1 MVTLSSLPM
10 VRQLVVLGAI
20 QGIPQSA
27 RYGRTSCKDKK
38 TMRNDLP
45 RVAYELNYPAGTYVG
60 QPTKVRPPSAQ
71 SSYGKTPGAT
81 FAEEW
86 QNYIEAAFRAQIRR
100 SANTPIANFVQ
111 DYGVGPVTLAS
122 TRMLFVPSV
131 GATVMIDGTSSVIKL
146 LPDILSLNAGA
157 LWTLNVDAGNTFVPK
172 CMVYRPDYYGAGDS
186 VLIGGSCAG
195 VPTRN
200 VRYWRPVLSP
210 SGGTPID
217 PGIQVV
223 SGAIEAMCLDPQTF
237 APNQVYGFASD
248 TNRSVVKFPEGNY
261 TYSTLGTRGAGAA
274 SPAGQIAGGYN
285 GDLFLAVPGGTAQ
298 YTYCLSSSYSTWT
311 NRVIDEGQTILDARY
326 SVEAGG
332 FLWLCSGGLYFST
345 ALSST
350 LLLMHAFDNSI
361 VKTIGACHP
370 TGYAAGGGSSGNRIE
385 IKADLSAEDAPLGR
399 GVGFGNIGAVSSTC
413 TGIWYDG
420 ASIWANID
428 TSGAKRLVRSM
439 RAM

>member
-1 MVTLSSLPM
+1 
-10 VRQLVVLGAI
+10 
-20 QGIPQSA
+20 
-27 RYGRTSCKDKK
+27 
-38 TMRNDLP
+38 MRNDLP

-60 QPTKVRPPSAQ
+60 QPTKVRPPTAQ
-71 SSYGKTPGAT
+71 SQYGKTPGAT
-81 FAEEW
+81 FAAEW

-157 LWTLNVDAGNTFVPK
+157 LWTLNIDAGNTFVPK
-172 CMVYRPDYYGAGDS
+172 CFVYRPDYFGGGDS

-210 SGGTPID
+210 NGGAPTD
-217 PGIQVV
+217 PGVQPI
-223 SGAIEAMCLDPQTF
+223 SGAIEAMCLDPRTDV
-237 APNQVYGFASD
+237 PNQVYGFMSN
-248 TNRSVVKFPEGNY
+248 TSREVVRFDEGYY
-261 TYSTLGTRGAGAA
+261 TSTIVGARGSGAT
-274 SPAGQIAGGYN
+274 SPAGQIAGAYEGA
-285 GDLFLAVPGGTAQ
+285 LFLAIRGGTAQ

-311 NRVIDEGQTILDARY
+311 NRVIDAGQTILDARY

-332 FLWLCSGGLYFST
+332 FLWLCSGGLYKST
-345 ALSST
+345 TLTST
-350 LLLMHAFDNSI
+350 LLLIQDFNNGI
-361 VKTIGACHP
+361 PKTIGAVHP
-370 TGYAAGGGSSGNRIE
+370 TGYAAGGGSSDSRIE